1 MELQVATKQRVPM
14 INAFYVLSS
23 NYQYIAICP
32 KCKHKIYGKGDR
44 NKPIPQTHQT
54 VCLYCE
60 QVMDVVVK

>member
-1 MELQVATKQRVPM
+1 MEILIATKHGLPT
-14 INAFYVLSS
+14 INAFFVRSS

-32 KCKHKIYGKGDR
+32 KCQHKIYGKGDR